1 MATEEVRRDV
11 PQEEARGIDAWM
23 RRYSRWR
30 ERRLMHMAE
39 LPLSSL
45 AAQNLFLCLC
55 ILVDGVL
62 LPWIVVV
69 LAGDFS
75 YAWYGVLL
83 LPSVVGEGLVYQRMK
98 ARGMREARGK

>member
-1 MATEEVRRDV
+1 MATEEASRET
-11 PQEEARGIDAWM
+11 PQEVVRGIDAWI

-39 LPLSSL
+39 MPLSSL
-45 AAQNLFLCLC
+45 AFQNLFLCLC

-62 LPWIVVV
+62 LPWIAVL

-75 YAWYGVLL
+75 YAWFGVLL
-83 LPSVVGEGLVYQRMK
+83 LPSIVGEGLVYQKVR
-98 ARGMREARGK
+98 APGTRDARGK